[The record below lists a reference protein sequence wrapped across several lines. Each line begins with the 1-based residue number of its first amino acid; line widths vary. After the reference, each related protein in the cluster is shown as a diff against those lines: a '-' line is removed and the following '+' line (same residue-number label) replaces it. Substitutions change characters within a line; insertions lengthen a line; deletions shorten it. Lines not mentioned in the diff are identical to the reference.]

1 MKKTIFL
8 VLFLASICLAQAQP
22 AVEKINL
29 KGTDYTVTKQIPEAQ
44 KVILGRYVYEW
55 GKQKE
60 EPIVLLNPD
69 GTGLFQPHDVPA
81 IPIEFWLDCDET
93 GKVRK
98 QEGVNGRY
106 QVTLLIKY
114 GAGSRIYP
122 AGTYDLMGVIVVPD
136 ENYAVIY
143 GERFKKL
150 K

>member
-1 MKKTIFL
+1 MKKITFAL
-8 VLFLASICLAQAQP
+8 LFIGISFWAQAQP
-22 AVEKINL
+22 VVEKINL
-29 KGTDYTVTKQIPEAQ
+29 KGTDYTVTKQIPDDQ
-44 KVILGRYVYEW
+44 KVILGRYIYEW

-60 EPIVLLNPD
+60 EPIVQLNPD

-81 IPIEFWLDCDET
+81 IPIEFWLDCDEA

-98 QEGVNGRY
+98 QDGVNGRY

-114 GAGSRIYP
+114 GPGSRIYA